1 MPLSIRRARPADVP
15 VILALIRGLAVYER
29 EPDAVVA
36 TEEDLLRD
44 GFGPSPAFEV
54 LLAEDAGEAIGF
66 AFYFFSYST
75 WRGRRCLYL
84 EDLFVAPDA
93 RGQGAAR
100 RLIEAVGAAADAA
113 GASSVYWHTQEFNA
127 DARALYDTLASRT
140 SFIVYQRFRNG
151 LLGVKSPE

>member
-1 MPLSIRRARPADVP
+1 MTGELVVRPPRPEERGRWDVLWQGYLRFYRRQLDPAVTETSWLRFLDPEEQPHALVAAR
-15 VILALIRGLAVYER
+15 GSE
-29 EPDAVVA
+29 
-36 TEEDLLRD
+36 LL
-44 GFGPSPAFEV
+44 
-54 LLAEDAGEAIGF
+54 GF
-66 AFYFFSYST
+66 ATYLFHRSSWSIGPY
-75 WRGRRCLYL
+75 CYL

-151 LLGVKSPE
+151 LP